1 MKMNNKTN
9 CDERSGDV
17 PRRDFLKN
25 TMLSVGLAAGAAAIL
40 PFALYGQNKMM
51 NKYGLFGKLQAKAG
65 QGKKLSELLMKDA
78 DTLKGCILYVVS
90 RDAANPDAIYVMEVW
105 ESKED
110 HDNSLKL
117 PAVRELITLALPL
130 LDDKPAGGTTLEVL
144 GGKGV

>member
-1 MKMNNKTN
+1 MKLNHEYNF
-9 CDERSGDV
+9 DENPGEI
-17 PRRDFLKN
+17 PRREFLKD
-25 TMLSVGLAAGAAAIL
+25 TMVAAGVAAIL
-40 PFALYGQNKMM
+40 PFSLYGQSKMM

-90 RDAANPDAIYVMEVW
+90 RDAENPDAIYVMEVW

-117 PAVRELITLALPL
+117 PAVRELITQALPL
-130 LDDKPAGGTTLEVL
+130 LDERPTGGTTLEVL

>member
-1 MKMNNKTN
+1 MKMNNESN
-9 CDERSGDV
+9 FDEKSGDI
-17 PRRDFLKN
+17 PRRDFLMN
-25 TMLSVGLAAGAAAIL
+25 TMFAAGAAAIF
-40 PFALYGQNKMM
+40 PFSLYGQNKMM

-65 QGKKLSELLMKDA
+65 QGEKLSELLMKDA

-90 RDAANPDAIYVMEVW
+90 IDAANPDAIYVMEVW

-117 PAVRELITLALPL
+117 PAVRELITQAMPL
-130 LDDKPAGGTTLEVL
+130 LDERPTGGTTLEVL